1 MARSLLVTGSAGGL
15 GSATAAYFAARG
27 WTVYAADLV
36 PVHPEPGIVPVTMDV
51 TDPES
56 CTAAATLV
64 AGQVPGLHAVVNFA
78 GILELGPMVEIEPAR
93 MRRSLEINVF
103 GTFCVNQ
110 AFFALVR
117 SGGGRIVNVSSEAG
131 VSKPQPISA
140 PYSVT
145 KHAVEAYSDVLR
157 RELMFLGIPVVVVE
171 PGPFRTPMSGSITD
185 KLMNAVRPGSPFEPL
200 VRKVRKVGAR
210 SEGKAQPPE
219 VLAAAVWEA
228 VTATRPR
235 MRYLVGSQNYSRLFD
250 ALPDRTIDRIVRRFL
265 H

>member
-1 MARSLLVTGSAGGL
+1 MTGSVLITGATGGL
-15 GSATAAYFAARG
+15 GGATAAYFAELG

-36 PVHPEPGIVPVTMDV
+36 PPAPAPGIVPVALDV

-56 CTAAATLV
+56 CTAAAASV
-64 AGQVPGLHAVVNFA
+64 AEQTSGLDAVVNFA
-78 GILELGPMVEIEPAR
+78 GVLELGPMVEIAPAR
-93 MRRSLEINVF
+93 MRRSLEVNVF

-117 SGGGRIVNVSSEAG
+117 DGSGRIVNVSSEAG
-131 VSKPQPISA
+131 VSKPQPMSA
-140 PYSVT
+140 PYSVS

-171 PGPFRTPMSGSITD
+171 PGPFRTPMSGSITA
-185 KLMNAVRPGSPFEPL
+185 KLDEALRPGSPFEPL

-210 SEGKAQPPE
+210 SEGRVQPPE

-228 VTATRPR
+228 VTAPRPQL
-235 MRYLVGSQNYSRLFD
+235 RYLVGAQNYSRLFD
-250 ALPDRTIDRIVRRFL
+250 ALPDRVIDRVVHRFL
-265 H
+265 R